1 MYIFVEVHTQTELTN
16 YKKSNMG
23 TDQLHAVMFPFPA
36 FGHISPF
43 IQLSN
48 KLSFHGVRI
57 SFFSIPD
64 YISRIKTLLI
74 PTPSIQIVP
83 LHLPPDQQ
91 PLLLNPAQA
100 LDLIQPQI
108 KTLLSNLKPNFVLF
122 DFSQIWLPALASE
135 IGIHTLF
142 FSVFSGIASAYITVP
157 ARLTEEIPAVG
168 DLKKPPL
175 GFPANSDC
183 RLKTFQAE
191 DYLYMFKSFDG
202 GPTVF
207 NRVLTGWTGCSAL
220 LIKSCMEME
229 ASYLDYLKAQ
239 FNKPIFLTGPLVP
252 EPPSGQ
258 LEDKWAKWIGQ
269 FSSKTV
275 IFCSFGSETFLDD
288 QQIRELGLGLELTGL
303 PFLLVLNFPE
313 NVDGKAELERTIP
326 QGFLER
332 VKDRGAVHTG
342 WVQQQLILA
351 HSSVGCYLTHSGFSS
366 VIEALANDCQLV
378 LLPFKG
384 DQFINAKLISQD
396 LKTGVEVN
404 RKDEDGYFGKQDIYE
419 AVKTVMVDVDEEPGR
434 SIRANQE
441 KFHKFLVDNEIQDK
455 FISDLVAELK
465 SFSG

>member
-1 MYIFVEVHTQTELTN
+1 MATE
-16 YKKSNMG
+16 SAH
-23 TDQLHAVMFPFPA
+23 QLHVVMFPFPA

-48 KLSFHGVRI
+48 KLSFHGVRV

-74 PTPSIQIVP
+74 PSPSIQIIP
-83 LHLPPDQQ
+83 LQLPPDRHQH
-91 PLLLNPAQA
+91 LNPIQT

-122 DFSQIWLPALASE
+122 DFSQHWLPSLASE
-135 IGIHTLF
+135 IGIKSLF
-142 FSVFSGIASAYITVP
+142 FSMFSGIASAYITVP
-157 ARLTEEIPAVG
+157 ARLSNLLETPTVS
-168 DLKKPPL
+168 DLKDPPL
-175 GFPANSDC
+175 GFPESSSV

-191 DYLYMFKSFDG
+191 DYLCMFKSFDG

-207 NRVLTGWTGCSAL
+207 NRVLTGWTGCSAIV
-220 LIKSCMEME
+220 IKSCEE
-229 ASYLDYLKAQ
+229 LDGCYLDYLKTQ
-239 FNKPIFLTGPLVP
+239 FQKPIFLTGPLVP
-252 EPPSGQ
+252 EPPCGQ
-258 LEDKWAKWIGQ
+258 LEDRWAKWLGQ
-269 FSSKTV
+269 FPPKSV
-275 IFCSFGSETFLDD
+275 IFCSFGSETFLKDE
-288 QQIRELGLGLELTGL
+288 QIRELSLGLELTGL
-303 PFLLVLNFPE
+303 PFFLVLNFPE

-326 QGFLER
+326 KGFLER
-332 VKDRGAVHTG
+332 VKDRGVVHTG

-366 VIEALANDCQLV
+366 LIEALANDCQLV

-384 DQFINAKLISQD
+384 DQFINAKLMSQD

-404 RKDEDGYFGKQDIYE
+404 RKDEDGYFGKEDICE
-419 AVKTVMVDVDEEPGR
+419 AVKTVMVDVDKEPGR

-441 KFHKFLVDNEIQDK
+441 KWNRFLVDNKIQDK

-465 SFSG
+465 SFSGQPFSTCTR

>member
-1 MYIFVEVHTQTELTN
+1 MAT
-16 YKKSNMG
+16 KSA
-23 TDQLHAVMFPFPA
+23 DQLHVVMFPFSA

-48 KLSFHGVRI
+48 KLSFHGVRV

-74 PTPSIQIVP
+74 PSPSIQIIP
-83 LHLPPDQQ
+83 LQLPPDHHQH
-91 PLLLNPAQA
+91 LNPIQT

-122 DFSQIWLPALASE
+122 DFSQHWLPSLASE
-135 IGIHTLF
+135 IGIKSLF
-142 FSVFSGIASAYITVP
+142 FSMFSGIASAYITVP
-157 ARLTEEIPAVG
+157 ARLSNLQETPTVS
-168 DLKKPPL
+168 DLKDPPL
-175 GFPANSDC
+175 GFPESSSV

-207 NRVLTGWTGCSAL
+207 NRVLAGWTGCSAIV
-220 LIKSCMEME
+220 IKSCKELDGC
-229 ASYLDYLKAQ
+229 YLDYLKTQ
-239 FNKPIFLTGPLVP
+239 FQKPIFLTGPLVP
-252 EPPSGQ
+252 EPPCGQ
-258 LEDKWAKWIGQ
+258 LEDRWAKWLGQ
-269 FSSKTV
+269 FPPKTV
-275 IFCSFGSETFLDD
+275 IFCSFGSETFLKDE
-288 QQIRELGLGLELTGL
+288 QIRELSLGLELTGL
-303 PFLLVLNFPE
+303 PFFLVLNFPE

-326 QGFLER
+326 KGFLER
-332 VKDRGAVHTG
+332 VKDRGVVHTG

-366 VIEALANDCQLV
+366 LIEALANDCQLV

-384 DQFINAKLISQD
+384 DQFINAKLMSQD

-404 RKDEDGYFGKQDIYE
+404 RKDEDGYFGKEDICE
-419 AVKTVMVDVDEEPGR
+419 AVKTVMVDVDKEPGR

-441 KFHKFLVDNEIQDK
+441 KCNKFLLDNKIQDK